1 MKESNNPEEIAI
13 KIQTLDNTYSLKIN
27 KNVTINQ
34 LKEEISKKY
43 NIPID
48 KQRLIFQ
55 GKFLKNNE
63 NLYFYKITDG
73 CVVQLI
79 AKSLE
84 VNHPNSNSSSHNNR
98 SNRNRNG
105 NQRNNEVY
113 PIIQIPFRTN
123 RRRRRLS
130 IPHFDIGEYFEGLY
144 QNLITLDNYSNVKKK
159 FDPKILRFFRSY
171 SCSFSMQK

>member
-1 MKESNNPEEIAI
+1 MKESSNPQEITI
-13 KIQTLDNTYSLKIN
+13 KIQTLDNTYSIKVNELI
-27 KNVTINQ
+27 TIGQ

-43 NIPID
+43 NIPKD

-55 GKFLKNNE
+55 GKFLKDKE
-63 NLYFYKITDG
+63 NLSFYKITEG

-84 VNHPNSNSSSHNNR
+84 ENNSSSNINR
-98 SNRNRNG
+98 THANQNRNN
-105 NQRNNEVY
+105 NQRSNEVY

-130 IPHFDIGEYFEGLY
+130 MPHFDISEYIEGFY
-144 QNLITLDNYSNVKKK
+144 QNLISLDNYTNMKKK
-159 FDPKILRFFRSY
+159 IRPEINKQCHRSIRF
-171 SCSFSMQK
+171 